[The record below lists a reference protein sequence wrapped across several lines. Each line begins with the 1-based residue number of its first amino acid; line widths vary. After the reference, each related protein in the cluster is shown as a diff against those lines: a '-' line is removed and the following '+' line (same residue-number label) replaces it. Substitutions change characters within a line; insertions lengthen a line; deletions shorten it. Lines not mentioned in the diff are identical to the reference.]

1 MHSVPPRKAQNLH
14 PIAKKPIPYDTLHI
28 EHYGPLPN
36 IILKKRHILGISDAF
51 TKFVKLYPVNTT
63 SSKEVIAMLKKFF
76 EYYSRPRRIITDR
89 ATCFTGIEFENF
101 LKENN
106 VEHIR
111 NATASPQANGQI
123 KRINR
128 VLTPMIEKLSEVK
141 NQNNWSQILTQ
152 VEYALNNSSSTT
164 TQVAPSVL
172 LFGVRQR
179 GVIVDWLSEY
189 LEDKQTKEQV
199 NLLNVRTSA
208 DAAIRLSQ
216 LKSLDRHN
224 KIVAPAK
231 VYNEGDFVVIRNIDT
246 TVGKCKKLVPKYKG
260 PYIVHKSLPND
271 RYVIKDIEN
280 CQITQMP
287 YNGIIESARMKKWI
301 QL

>member
-1 MHSVPPRKAQNLH
+1 
-14 PIAKKPIPYDTLHI
+14 
-28 EHYGPLPN
+28 
-36 IILKKRHILGISDAF
+36 
-51 TKFVKLYPVNTT
+51 
-63 SSKEVIAMLKKFF
+63 MLKKFF

-111 NATASPQANGQI
+111 NATASPQANVQI

-260 PYIVHKSLPND
+260 LYIVHKSLPND

>member
-1 MHSVPPRKAQNLH
+1 
-14 PIAKKPIPYDTLHI
+14 
-28 EHYGPLPN
+28 
-36 IILKKRHILGISDAF
+36 
-51 TKFVKLYPVNTT
+51 
-63 SSKEVIAMLKKFF
+63 MLKKFF

-208 DAAIRLSQ
+208 DAAIRLS
-216 LKSLDRHN
+216 
-224 KIVAPAK
+224 
-231 VYNEGDFVVIRNIDT
+231 
-246 TVGKCKKLVPKYKG
+246 
-260 PYIVHKSLPND
+260 
-271 RYVIKDIEN
+271 
-280 CQITQMP
+280 
-287 YNGIIESARMKKWI
+287 
-301 QL
+301 